1 MSIFAEETIAALST
15 LFERVAALQEIHIR
29 DLLLP
34 DRYEAYRATL
44 DAAYDAL
51 VQVEDALDT
60 IGMKLEY
67 QHWRISSAFEEI
79 QPLLMRPRSPADT
92 TLDSMQQGGKEKR
105 SYLV

>member
-60 IGMKLEY
+60 IGMKLE
-67 QHWRISSAFEEI
+67 
-79 QPLLMRPRSPADT
+79 
-92 TLDSMQQGGKEKR
+92 
-105 SYLV
+105 